1 MVSGEDIPLER
12 LPRGAEQQSPAAAPR
27 PPATIMTSSSIM
39 FTSDAIPMPSQYQV
53 RRTGPWLPGCPAAP
67 HRPPPP
73 QRPCRRPSSR
83 QWGGADRSAGNSD
96 DLAAALEFEDARV
109 VTVAIA
115 AAEVGVGGVGELGP
129 VGVVAA
135 LDDELGDDPDVALDP
150 VEVTGVGRA
159 SAAAGA
165 GGVLAAQVV
174 KPQTR
179 VLAEARGLRWVEVD
193 VAEPRGASRR

>member
-1 MVSGEDIPLER
+1 M
-12 LPRGAEQQSPAAAPR
+12 
-27 PPATIMTSSSIM
+27 
-39 FTSDAIPMPSQYQV
+39 
-53 RRTGPWLPGCPAAP
+53 
-67 HRPPPP
+67 
-73 QRPCRRPSSR
+73 
-83 QWGGADRSAGNSD
+83 
-96 DLAAALEFEDARV
+96 
-109 VTVAIA
+109 
-115 AAEVGVGGVGELGP
+115 GGVGELGP